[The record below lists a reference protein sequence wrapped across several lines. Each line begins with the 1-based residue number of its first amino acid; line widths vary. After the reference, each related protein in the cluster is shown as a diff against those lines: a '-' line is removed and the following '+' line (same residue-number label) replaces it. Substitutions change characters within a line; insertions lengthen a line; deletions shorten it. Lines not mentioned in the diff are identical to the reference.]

1 MMNIFVSGAVT
12 YYLSITNFIV
22 LRGAFFLT
30 VKYRKERLYDGIRL
44 LSCFFYPRLDFR
56 SRWEEKSFSFRRF
69 FPSPVCML
77 RPNLFICSKQIS
89 IPSIT
94 SLLAEQIEAPS
105 STYKNKN
112 NSSLVRNLY
121 LLL

>member
-1 MMNIFVSGAVT
+1 MMGLGYFHVFFIQDWIFDLDGKKRAS
-12 YYLSITNFIV
+12 V
-22 LRGAFFLT
+22 L
-30 VKYRKERLYDGIRL
+30 ED
-44 LSCFFYPRLDFR
+44 
-56 SRWEEKSFSFRRF
+56 F
-69 FPSPVCML
+69 FPYPVCML